1 MYADHSFC
9 YIMKVTDIFKI
20 SNLTERYTRWDVLHA
35 NSLASLQ
42 YPQDRVGPV
51 PGIDIV
57 LKQRNVYLCHGC
69 LATQATWLFI
79 E

>member
-1 MYADHSFC
+1 M
-9 YIMKVTDIFKI
+9 
-20 SNLTERYTRWDVLHA
+20 LHA
-35 NSLASLQ
+35 NSSENLQ

-57 LKQRNVYLCHGC
+57 LKQRNGYLCHGC